1 MKIAYTSDLH
11 IEFLVNNLQKK
22 HKREFSVQES
32 AEMFCV
38 ALSKIECD
46 FAVVAGDTSHCVAD
60 IILFFSEID
69 KQVSK
74 PIYVIL
80 GNHDYWNWQ
89 SSLVR
94 RKYEERPYEIESI
107 EEQCKTEFAK
117 FKNIKL
123 LVAGD
128 KHTQNGLTII
138 GDCGFAAF
146 NNSFNCRNG
155 IYRSTL
161 KDWYKEK
168 ALTERWVKFY
178 KSAAFTGDKTL
189 IITHNPPTDWG
200 YNYEPKDDNRYYIF
214 GHVHDVDARTCTG
227 AEIITKDN
235 YYGDAANGYR
245 KSDIEF
251 KVLEINDTQR
261 DLFICKT
268 P

>member
-11 IEFLVNNLQKK
+11 IEFLVHNLQER
-22 HKREFSVQES
+22 HNREFSVQEL
-32 AEMFCV
+32 AGMFCT
-38 ALSKIECD
+38 ALNKVKHD

-60 IILFFSEID
+60 IILFFSEVD
-69 KQVSK
+69 KRVSK

-94 RKYEERPYEIESI
+94 RKYEELPHGIELV
-107 EEQCKTEFAK
+107 EERCKAEFAK

-128 KHTQNGLTII
+128 RYTQNGLTII
-138 GDCGFAAF
+138 GDCGFAAY
-146 NNSFNCRNG
+146 NHKFNCRSG
-155 IYRSTL
+155 IYRNAL
-161 KDWYKEK
+161 RDWHKEIE
-168 ALTERWVKFY
+168 LTQRWFKFFE
-178 KSAAFTGDKTL
+178 SAAFNGDNIL

-200 YNYEPKDDNRYYIF
+200 CDYEPKDENRYYIF
-214 GHVHDVDARTCTG
+214 GHVHDIDTRTCSG
-227 AEIITKDN
+227 VEIVKKDN

-251 KVLEINDTQR
+251 KVLEI
-261 DLFICKT
+261 K
-268 P
+268 